1 MSSNYVSRKK
11 EIYATNVHYEG
22 TERTNI
28 KKGRARIKNLT
39 LLAICPQLDKQH
51 QSVTKNNVS
60 LAYNRDLTAFN
71 LRVSANFHE
80 KWREQL
86 RF

>member
-1 MSSNYVSRKK
+1 MSAETKK
-11 EIYATNVHYEG
+11 YMLQMFIMKEPNEQIQ
-22 TERTNI
+22 

-39 LLAICPQLDKQH
+39 VLAICPQLDKQH
-51 QSVTKNNVS
+51 ESVTKNNVS